1 MNAKELMIEKQLKG
15 RDIHDENVL
24 NAMREIDRELFIPP
38 YMHSRAYDDNALPIG
53 HNQTISQPYIV
64 AYMAQSLGLHPDDR
78 LLEVGTG
85 CGYNAAVLSR
95 LVNHVYSIEII
106 EWLAQLSGEN
116 LKGAGISNVSTCNG
130 DGYRGWAEHAPFDKI
145 MVTAAAPH
153 IPEPLKKQLNTGG
166 KILVPV
172 GTSFQNLVLL
182 IKINEDVFEEQ
193 RLIPVR
199 FVPMTGKARK

>member
-116 LKGAGISNVSTCNG
+116 LKRAGISNVSTCNG